1 MIYRPHPQQSHRM
14 SSLVVEAVGIGWQ
27 AVLSLS
33 EVWRSTLLG
42 NDPIASLQP
51 VDNFSGPGS
60 LTSGSAFSGLLAL
73 IVGTR
78 GRSKLQNW
86 GMALGGMYTVSR
98 DSRVFT
104 DGQHPVW
111 DPYQGMPSPTPPFQ
125 SSLSGKSSCHHL
137 FIY

>member
-1 MIYRPHPQQSHRM
+1 M

-73 IVGTR
+73 IVGPI
-78 GRSKLQNW
+78 Q
-86 GMALGGMYTVSR
+86 
-98 DSRVFT
+98 
-104 DGQHPVW
+104 
-111 DPYQGMPSPTPPFQ
+111 MPSVATSPLLAV
-125 SSLSGKSSCHHL
+125 SWIVRSVSAD
-137 FIY
+137 